1 VLSNPTTHLEP
12 TSTSFQGA
20 AAPGLREYA
29 LRFYD
34 IQDFMGTDK
43 RLTVHKLQALIHS
56 QAMIHHTHAIDNLEG
71 LRKVLETK
79 GSTVRGFVLWPEGM
93 ASPVGYSIYFPMIDP
108 KGSMLNQD
116 GTHTGSRMMYAE
128 DLYID
133 QSMLRHGLG
142 KVMIRELARRALA
155 DGAQKLLW
163 TTDSRNAA
171 FKQFVGTI
179 QANRSSMVSVAAG
192 DLLNPDSQA
201 SKKLK
206 SCGEAT
212 ELIKSWRLKDLITRP
227 MTAEDV
233 QLPAALGMAQEVI
246 RNNGDLSFKGFVTY
260 RRNHP
265 NRPLAITVGCRR
277 LSTFTLLENIQLEPP
292 VFAEDAHQEAIV
304 TSIVDA
310 ARKYAKQEHLSNLIW
325 HIEKDIP
332 EMSDILQGKLGLP
345 VDSMLGTK
353 ESEFILY
360 TLENGALVAAR
371 DQTPDMVLRLPVD
384 ENIGGVSRRRPVP
397 GNGYQNGH
405 ANQNG
410 SGHGAP
416 DLTGISLT
424 QK

>member
-1 VLSNPTTHLEP
+1 MSNPALTAPPSPAFHT
-12 TSTSFQGA
+12 A
-20 AAPGLREYA
+20 ASPALREYA

-34 IQDFMGTDK
+34 IQDFMGSDK

-56 QAMIHHTHAIDNLEG
+56 QAMIHQTHAVDNLEG

-79 GSTVRGFVLWPEGM
+79 GSMVRGFVLWPEGM
-93 ASPVGYSIYFPMIDP
+93 ASPVGYCIYFPMIDP
-108 KGSMLNQD
+108 KGSMLNGD

-128 DLYID
+128 DLYVD

-142 KVMIRELARRALA
+142 KIMIRELARRALA

-179 QANRSSMVSVAAG
+179 QANRSTMVSIAAG
-192 DLLNPDSQA
+192 DLLEADSAA

-206 SCGEAT
+206 SCAEAT

-227 MTAEDV
+227 LTAEDV
-233 QLPAALGMAQEVI
+233 HLPVALGMAQEVI
-246 RNNGDLSFKGFVTY
+246 RNNGDLGFKGFVTH

-265 NRPLAITVGCRR
+265 NKPLAITVGCRR
-277 LSTFTLLENIQLEPP
+277 LSTFTLQENIQLEPP

-304 TSIVDA
+304 TSIVEA
-310 ARKYAKQEHLSNLIW
+310 ARKYAKQEHLTNLVW
-325 HIEKDIP
+325 HIERDIP
-332 EMSDILQGKLGLP
+332 EMAGILQGKLGLP

-360 TLENGALVAAR
+360 TLENGALIAAR
-371 DQTPDMVLRLPVD
+371 DQDTDMVLRLPVD
-384 ENIGGVSRRRPVP
+384 ESIGGVTRRRPLAAAN
-397 GNGYQNGH
+397 GNGHSNQSGTNGH
-405 ANQNG
+405 
-410 SGHGAP
+410 STP
-416 DLTGISLT
+416 DLSGISLNN
-424 QK
+424 Q